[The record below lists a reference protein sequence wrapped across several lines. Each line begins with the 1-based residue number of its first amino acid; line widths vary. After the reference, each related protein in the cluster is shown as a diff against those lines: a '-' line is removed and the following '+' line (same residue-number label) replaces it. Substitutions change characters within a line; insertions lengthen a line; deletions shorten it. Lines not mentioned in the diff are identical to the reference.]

1 MLLEIGV
8 ADAYCCAF
16 EYARP
21 NGHRQND
28 LRCFYSHP
36 KWKQIPGKYTDDTE
50 MSIAIAELLLE
61 RFEWTSLSKYK
72 FPEWT
77 PLNIATKFVEVFHRN
92 HCRTGYSANFYH
104 FLCSVKTGAEFLAK
118 IKPDSSKSGA
128 AMRAC
133 PLGIISDIDTMLE
146 WCEIQARV
154 THNTDAGVAAAQAAS
169 LMTHYLLYGLGPK
182 AKVAEFVEAHIGG
195 AKFNHDFREPWDS
208 KVGEQGLESV
218 HAAIQTVQTSN
229 SITEIMKK
237 CVDYG
242 GDTDTVAAI
251 ACGAASVCEE
261 IKPDTPEHLILTLE
275 NGPYG
280 KDYLVGLDDRLKT
293 IILHNTVDKK
303 RGGRW

>member
-1 MLLEIGV
+1 MLLEIAVG
-8 ADAYCCAF
+8 DAYCCAF

-36 KWKQIPGKYTDDTE
+36 KWKQIPGRYTDDTE

-61 RFEWTSLSKYK
+61 RWEWIPNTKNKL
-72 FPEWT
+72 PEWN
-77 PLNIATKFVEVFHRN
+77 PLNIASKFVEVFHRN

-118 IKPDSSKSGA
+118 IKPESSKSGA

-133 PLGIISDIDTMLE
+133 PLGIISDIDTLLK

-169 LMTHYLLYGLGPK
+169 LMTHYLLYDLGPK
-182 AKVAEFVEAHIGG
+182 NQVAEFVEARING
-195 AKFNHDFREPWDS
+195 AQFDHDFRQPWNI

-218 HAAIQTVQTSN
+218 HAAIQTVQTSS

-251 ACGAASVCEE
+251 ACGAASVCKE
-261 IKPDTPEHLILTLE
+261 IIQDTPENLILTLE

-280 KDYLVGLDDRLKT
+280 KDYLIEIDNRLKA
-293 IILHNTVDKK
+293 IHAKI
-303 RGGRW
+303 